1 MLLFVLI
8 AVACYALLVAVKP
21 LARAPY
27 ARAHAWVAR
36 GAFKD
41 FGSAGMVRF
50 VVDVRHGG
58 LDTDVLLMKRGV
70 AKGHR
75 LSISAYR
82 YYLWYPTTSRCHW
95 S

>member
-1 MLLFVLI
+1 MTQEQPKPAQDKSRSAVRSLLLFVLI

-21 LARAPY
+21 IARAPY

-50 VVDVRHGG
+50 VVDVREG
-58 LDTDVLLMKRGV
+58 R
-70 AKGHR
+70 
-75 LSISAYR
+75 
-82 YYLWYPTTSRCHW
+82 
-95 S
+95 